1 MVSLEEEDLDSEEE
15 LVLKVIEEVV
25 GVAEEEEDIKVE
37 DNLEGIGR
45 IEDNQ

>member
-1 MVSLEEEDLDSEEE
+1 
-15 LVLKVIEEVV
+15 VV

-45 IEDNQ
+45 IEDNQWNLDGKGADIYNDILYEKLF